1 MCLLFVFSWRN
12 NLHWLDRNFN
22 ITLTVFSLVF
32 PARAGQPV
40 VKENPF
46 HHQWSA
52 RREAEFHE
60 GGWWKSSFA
69 CQNKNIEVK
78 HLS

>member
-1 MCLLFVFSWRN
+1 M
-12 NLHWLDRNFN
+12 
-22 ITLTVFSLVF
+22 FSLVF

-52 RREAEFHE
+52 GREAEFHE